1 MLSLSVR
8 AHRRRAFFYAVI
20 AAVLLVTCV
29 RLPWSLSSFPDANSV
44 ASALSQL
51 QVVAYR
57 PRVLGY
63 SRDQF
68 GNGWAMRLSTDGD
81 YLDTRDIV
89 LRQAAVSARAEQTPT
104 EATDGYTGSTE
115 LASTMEIDHIYPL
128 AAAWDMGAWSWE
140 AEQRRRFAN
149 DVDIN
154 LVATAGAINQD
165 KSDSTPGQWLPPPA
179 GGHCHYVS
187 QFLTVA
193 LHYHLAISSADAQ
206 VARDVCGL

>member
-20 AAVLLVTCV
+20 AALLLVAGA
-29 RLPWSLSSFPDANSV
+29 RLPWFLSSFPDANSV
-44 ASALSQL
+44 AAALGQL
-51 QVVAYR
+51 DVVAFR

-68 GNGWAMRLSTDGD
+68 GNGWAMRLSSDGE

-89 LRQAAVSARAEQTPT
+89 LREAAVSAQSGHNPAE
-104 EATDGYTGSTE
+104 AVDGYTGATE
-115 LASTMEIDHIYPL
+115 LASTMEIDHVFPL
-128 AAAWDMGAWSWE
+128 AAAWDMGAWSWTPE
-140 AEQRRRFAN
+140 KRRGFAN
-149 DVDIN
+149 DANIN
-154 LVATAGAINQD
+154 LIATAGEINQD
-165 KSDSTPGQWLPPPA
+165 KSDSTPGQWLPPSPND
-179 GGHCHYVS
+179 HCHYAY

-193 LHYHLAISSADAQ
+193 MYYRLAISSADAQ